1 MPDPLPHFLLATSD
15 AQILERLGPV
25 LRSFPAAVQT
35 ANSGEEALAALTRH
49 EPLVAAVLDSRLR
62 GMDLDRLLAAAP
74 ERSGGGSI
82 PILVLSHDLQTPW
95 IDRIHERVIGDV
107 LPVDR
112 PAEYVALRLRQLIE
126 FYDAIADRDQLR
138 VEASMRLSE
147 DRLTHT
153 LSRSAMLSAL
163 FTETDRVQRM
173 GTQFCMILL
182 DLDDF
187 RHWNGRLG
195 AAACDTLLAQV
206 AQRVRG
212 LLRSYD
218 LLGRMGADEFLAAL
232 PGCGTANA
240 VVLAERIRSAA
251 FTEPFRAG
259 GKAVRLSAC
268 FAVAAS
274 QGRTPVVVLRELE
287 EALRRAREAGPENIE
302 TARGCPDAAPV
313 EFLSPTTGDDL
324 LAW

>member
-1 MPDPLPHFLLATSD
+1 MPDSLPHLLLATSD
-15 AQILERLGPV
+15 VRMIERLAPV
-25 LRSFPAAVQT
+25 LRGFPAVVHVAS
-35 ANSGEEALAALTRH
+35 SGEGAEAVLTGP
-49 EPLVAAVLDSRLR
+49 EPIVAAVLDSRLF

-74 ERSGGGSI
+74 ERSGGGPI
-82 PILVLSHDLQTPW
+82 PVLALSENLEAIW
-95 IDRIHERVIGDV
+95 IDRMHERVIGDV
-107 LPVDR
+107 LPLDR

-126 FYDAIADRDQLR
+126 QYDAFAERDQLR
-138 VEASMRLSE
+138 VEASIHLNE
-147 DRLTHT
+147 DRLTNT

-173 GTQFCMILL
+173 GTQFCLILF
-182 DLDDF
+182 DVDDF

-195 AAACDTLLAQV
+195 TAACDSLLAQA

-218 LLGRMGADEFLAAL
+218 LLGRMGADEFLVAL

-240 VVLAERIRSAA
+240 VQLAERIRSAA
-251 FTEPFRAG
+251 FAEPFHVG

-287 EALRRAREAGPENIE
+287 EALRRAKEAGPENIE
-302 TARGCPDAAPV
+302 TASGCPEAAPV

>member
-1 MPDPLPHFLLATSD
+1 MPDSLPHFLLATSD
-15 AQILERLGPV
+15 AQILERLEPV
-25 LRSFPAAVQT
+25 LRSFPAAVET
-35 ANSGEEALAALTRH
+35 ARSGDEAFAALTGN
-49 EPLVAAVLDSRLR
+49 EPVAAVVVDGGLC
-62 GMDLDRLLAAAP
+62 GMDLDRFLAAAP

-82 PILVLSHDLQTPW
+82 PILVLSNELQAEW
-95 IDRIHERVIGDV
+95 IDRLHERVMGDV
-107 LPVDR
+107 LPPDR

-126 FYDAIADRDQLR
+126 FYDALAERDQLR

-147 DRLTHT
+147 DRLTST
-153 LSRSAMLSAL
+153 LSRAAMLSAL

-173 GTQFCMILL
+173 GSQFCLILF
-182 DLDDF
+182 DVDDF

-195 AAACDTLLAQV
+195 VAACDTLLVQA

-218 LLGRMGADEFLAAL
+218 LLGRMGADEFLVAL

-240 VVLAERIRSAA
+240 VLLAERIRSAA
-251 FTEPFRAG
+251 FAEPFRTG
-259 GKAVRLSAC
+259 GKAIRLSAC

-287 EALRRAREAGPENIE
+287 EALRSAKEAGPESIV
-302 TARGCPDAAPV
+302 TASGCPQAAPV